1 MVKKITKLESI
12 GIIDKLVCR
21 TSIPWT
27 KPKKLAIGK
36 ELLDIYG
43 KNYIN
48 TIIGRV
54 ELIE

>member
-27 KPKKLAIGK
+27 KPKYLAIGK

-43 KNYIN
+43 ENYIN